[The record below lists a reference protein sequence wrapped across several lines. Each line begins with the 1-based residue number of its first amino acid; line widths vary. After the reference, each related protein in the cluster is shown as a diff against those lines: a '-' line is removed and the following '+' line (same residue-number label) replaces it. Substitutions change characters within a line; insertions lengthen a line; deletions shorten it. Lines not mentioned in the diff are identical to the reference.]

1 MSEALVSIVVPVYN
15 VEEYLNKCIESVTS
29 QTYKNLEIIIVDDGS
44 TDNCPAICDD
54 WAQRDDRIKVIH
66 KSNAGLGMARNTG
79 MDNATG
85 KYIFFVDS
93 DDTIDVQTVEK
104 CLNRAEET
112 GAFVV
117 AFYGCDVYDSGQIV
131 RKAVPDCKRLFTD
144 DEVKN
149 EFLPGLFSYEFGLGV
164 SSCMKMFDFDV
175 LRELNIKYKSE
186 REVIS
191 EDAFFI
197 LELLSKVSVAAIVPE
212 CLYYYYKRS
221 NSLTKVF
228 KEDRMEK
235 NNVFLTKCLECIK
248 INNLSSKV
256 SEHIV
261 VRYHLY
267 SFEAMKQV
275 LRSDLSDKA
284 KKETLIKFFSDET
297 LRSTLSNNVLNIHSG
312 MLRMFF
318 ALLKNKMYNLCYLL
332 LKLKVKG

>member
-15 VEEYLNKCIESVTS
+15 VEAYLNKCIESVTS
-29 QTYKNLEIIIVDDGS
+29 QTYKNLEIILVDDGS
-44 TDNCPAICDD
+44 TDNCPGICDEWEKKD
-54 WAQRDDRIKVIH
+54 NRVKVVH

-79 MDNATG
+79 MDNANG
-85 KYIFFVDS
+85 QYIFFVDS
-93 DDTIDVQTVEK
+93 DDTIDVHTVEK
-104 CLNRAEET
+104 CLSCAEST
-112 GAFVV
+112 GACVV

-131 RKAVPDCKRLFTD
+131 RKPIPDCKRLFEA

-149 EFLPGLFSYEFGLGV
+149 EFLSGLFSYEFGLGV
-164 SSCMKMFDFDV
+164 SSCMKMFDFKM
-175 LRELNIKYKSE
+175 LRELNIRYMSE

-221 NSLTKVF
+221 NSLTKTF

-235 NNVFLTKCLECIK
+235 NNVFLSKCLECIK
-248 INNLSSKV
+248 TNNLSSNV
-256 SEHIV
+256 SDHII

-267 SFEAMKQV
+267 SFEAMKQI

-284 KKETLIKFFSDET
+284 KKEMLFKVFSDEI
-297 LRSTLSNNVLNIHSG
+297 LRSTLTKNVLSIHSG
-312 MLRMFF
+312 MLRVFF
-318 ALLKNKMYNLCYLL
+318 VLLRNKMYNLCHLL
-332 LKLKVKG
+332 LRVKVKG